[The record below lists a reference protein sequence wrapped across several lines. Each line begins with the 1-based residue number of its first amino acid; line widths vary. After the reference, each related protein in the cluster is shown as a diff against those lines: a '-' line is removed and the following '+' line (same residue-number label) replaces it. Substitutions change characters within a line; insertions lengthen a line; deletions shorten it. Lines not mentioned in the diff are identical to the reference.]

1 MHIDWLELLEHFLDH
16 PFAEVTDESGM
27 RITQG
32 EPVPVDVVH
41 VTTPVPNSSM
51 AKETLASLTEQYRP
65 TFCPG
70 ENGPSAFTWET
81 IADANFP
88 TAGLT
93 TEEKKRVINA
103 CLEQTG
109 DGERVRDGINYAF
122 RPGVP
127 VIIPYQ
133 EFRPTIVE
141 FEDDALLKN
150 TWWYPIMLDG
160 KPTDIIEWQAMGPGK
175 ALACG
180 LPRHSPQ
187 VVKETEVLGAG
198 GLIARAKA
206 LRSELEKDGR
216 RV

>member
-1 MHIDWLELLEHFLDH
+1 MREGRALLGPGPAGPLCASAVHLYILYQLTRHGRPRKLHLLRRVKGHLDEAPREHRF
-16 PFAEVTDESGM
+16 V
-27 RITQG
+27 
-32 EPVPVDVVH
+32 
-41 VTTPVPNSSM
+41 
-51 AKETLASLTEQYRP
+51 
-65 TFCPG
+65 
-70 ENGPSAFTWET
+70 
-81 IADANFP
+81 
-88 TAGLT
+88 
-93 TEEKKRVINA
+93 
-103 CLEQTG
+103 
-109 DGERVRDGINYAF
+109 
-122 RPGVP
+122 
-127 VIIPYQ
+127 
-133 EFRPTIVE
+133 